1 MRPYFDIRSSYDN
14 LTINLMCLPIEKE
27 TKSPRQAKFH
37 LSLGSTAK
45 TKSLTIYEITRLYSN
60 CSLIFTFV
68 YAHTHHFPRS
78 HKAHT
83 QAHTT
88 YMILKG
94 TRVTIVRIQE
104 RSWKKREVER
114 RKLVVHRTWYGLKKV
129 HMLTHGASIQVR
141 SSSGMRLTRRLS
153 LDWPLKASATTVRR
167 GSHLFSRASLLAIVK
182 DENDV
187 ASPGC
192 GSLFLS
198 LSLPV
203 APSRSRTLYP
213 YHHREMV
220 HTERSTLKIFYVRA
234 CENVHRTAEF
244 IFRIGDDSTPI
255 GPMLIFTLRP
265 GPLLGQR
272 DAAKWRTDMDE
283 NWYSIHFVIKVHLWG
298 SYDF

>member
-1 MRPYFDIRSSYDN
+1 MRAYFDIRSSYDN
-14 LTINLMCLPIEKE
+14 LTINLMCLPIKKE
-27 TKSPRQAKFH
+27 TKGSRQAKFH

-60 CSLIFTFV
+60 SSLVPLHFCVSIHITFLV
-68 YAHTHHFPRS
+68 HTKRTHTH
-78 HKAHT
+78 T
-83 QAHTT
+83 IYT
-88 YMILKG
+88 ILEG

-167 GSHLFSRASLLAIVK
+167 GSHLFSRASLLAIIK

-192 GSLFLS
+192 GLS
-198 LSLPV
+198 FFLSLPV

-213 YHHREMV
+213 YHHRCV
-220 HTERSTLKIFYVRA
+220 HTERSTLRIFYVRA

-272 DAAKWRTDMDE
+272 DVKKWRTDMEE
-283 NWYSIHFVIKVHLWG
+283 NWYSIHFIIKIHL
-298 SYDF
+298 